1 MPPYEHVAM
10 MSLDGERRPLA
21 GATWAAATRKG
32 SHLHHACAC
41 AMCMCHVHAHVH
53 HVHAACDA
61 SHLLRRPDLGGCV
74 VVPDGH
80 VLFLPRV
87 PHLVRVGAGVQGEG
101 EGEGL
106 GECWCE
112 CWCACTSVAMQP
124 QLRPIHTPPCSCATL
139 AAPCAVA

>member
-1 MPPYEHVAM
+1 MGSGALWP
-10 MSLDGERRPLA
+10 GRRGLLLRA
-21 GATWAAATRKG
+21 RAATCTMYV
-32 SHLHHACAC
+32 HVHVHV
-41 AMCMCHVHAHVH
+41 HVHAHVH

-101 EGEGL
+101 LGEGL
-106 GECWCE
+106 GECRCE

-124 QLRPIHTPPCSCATL
+124 RLRPIHTPPCSCATL